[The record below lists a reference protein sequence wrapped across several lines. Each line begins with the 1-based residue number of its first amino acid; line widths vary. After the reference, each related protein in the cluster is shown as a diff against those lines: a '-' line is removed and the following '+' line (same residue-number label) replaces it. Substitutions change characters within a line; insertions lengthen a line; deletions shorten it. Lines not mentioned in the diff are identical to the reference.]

1 MGRSKA
7 ESAILQS
14 FGANVRRLRVQAGW
28 TQAKLAEIVEVELQ
42 TEQKWEAGEINV
54 PLATLAWIVNIIC
67 FHALMAPAGLPMAS
81 IVSALAVF
89 LLWRHRGNFVGL
101 LKEPADPADTRHQ
114 LIAAAAST
122 ADA

>member
-54 PLATLAWIVNIIC
+54 PLATLARI
-67 FHALMAPAGLPMAS
+67 LE
-81 IVSALAVF
+81 VF
-89 LLWRHRGNFVGL
+89 GC
-101 LKEPADPADTRHQ
+101 K
-114 LIAAAAST
+114 
-122 ADA
+122 